1 MRRKVF
7 DIRGMGKAKKEVDD
21 LGRIFSRKIE
31 RLCRKKND
39 GAREVERKKQ
49 RKVLIF

>member
-31 RLCRKKND
+31 RLCRKRITEQEKWREKN
-39 GAREVERKKQ
+39 RER
-49 RKVLIF
+49 F